1 MVTEA
6 MLEVAKVNDAKVEI
20 ADVEDA
26 AQESRVQRSAK

>member
-6 MLEVAKVNDAKVEI
+6 MLEVAEVNDAKVEI